1 MENREY
7 IINGIKHEC
16 NVLSSFINPA
26 KRAKHKN
33 SRVDFFILLDSRSIS
48 TIVIGMLTSKLKA
61 KEEEKTTWETQAG
74 KFTTSK
80 KVNAFFLNEI

>member
-61 KEEEKTTWETQAG
+61 KEEEKNYVGNPSWEVHDLKEG
-74 KFTTSK
+74 ERIFS
-80 KVNAFFLNEI
+80 